1 MGGKFDSQLWF
12 NAIHDYTLHDYCEM
26 TSNNEGQSCEALP
39 SLLHSVENCF
49 VIFFSCFFL
58 FSRDQ
63 GRVPHLLRLF
73 LFFLLNEV
81 TEDGFSSPVFLMFG
95 RLLGVQR
102 LGSLTSYRTAAGSG
116 VWGRRVFRARRR
128 LHLSFV
134 VAVHIIQSF
143 CCFPLL

>member
-1 MGGKFDSQLWF
+1 MGGKFNSQLWF
-12 NAIHDYTLHDYCEM
+12 NAIRNYTLHDYCEM

-49 VIFFSCFFL
+49 ASSSPSSSYSLETEDEFLVSLVFL
-58 FSRDQ
+58 FSS
-63 GRVPHLLRLF
+63 F
-73 LFFLLNEV
+73 LNEV
-81 TEDGFSSPVFLMFG
+81 TEDGFSSPVFLMFV
-95 RLLGVQR
+95 RSLGVQR
-102 LGSLTSYRTAAGSG
+102 LGSLTSYRTVAGSG
-116 VWGRRVFRARRR
+116 VWGRRPFRAWRR